1 MKNEIIVHP
10 GYSKTATTWL
20 QDEIFADLG
29 PEIYLGKT
37 SRNFPRW
44 ILEINYLDDAT
55 FDRRI
60 KQLRETVQKKTM
72 NKPISIISSEAFT
85 NLGAVHSQ
93 AKRIRKIFG
102 QAKIILVL
110 RNPISWIIS
119 NYKCSVQFEKFYKC
133 LEDYLDFG
141 ENRTP
146 FAMEKRPP
154 FYLPD
159 YFYDETVE
167 TYIRLFGSER
177 VLILRYEDFR
187 ENPLEFGQKLE
198 AFTGVSFPDFEKKS
212 EKKILVSLT
221 DDEIER
227 IRLQNLYN
235 LFYKQS
241 PFEPKANLPDLK
253 NIPVKNPILSSTTEI
268 KLKNYFK
275 EHCSK
280 YYPELSECD

>member
-20 QDEIFADLG
+20 QDEIFAELG
-29 PEIYLGKT
+29 AEIYLGKT
-37 SRNFPRW
+37 TKNYPRW
-44 ILEINYLDDAT
+44 ILEIIYLDDAT

-60 KQLRETVQKKTM
+60 NQLRETVRKKTM

-93 AKRIRKIFG
+93 ARRIRKIFG

-119 NYKCSVQFEKFYKC
+119 NYKCSVQFEKFYKR
-133 LEDYLDFG
+133 LEDILDYA
-141 ENRTP
+141 EKRTP
-146 FAMEKRPP
+146 LALEKRPP

-167 TYIRLFGSER
+167 TYISLFGLER

-187 ENPLEFGQKLE
+187 ENPREFGQRLE
-198 AFTGVSFPDFEKKS
+198 EFTGVSFPNFEKKS
-212 EKKILVSLT
+212 EKRILVSLA

-235 LFYKQS
+235 LFYKQFPS
-241 PFEPKANLPDLK
+241 EPKVNLPDLK
-253 NIPVKNPILSSTTEI
+253 NISVENPILSSATEI

>member
-60 KQLRETVQKKTM
+60 NQLRETVQNKTM

-93 AKRIRKIFG
+93 ANRIRKIFG

-119 NYKCSVQFEKFYKC
+119 NYKCSVQYEKFYKC

-198 AFTGVSFPDFEKKS
+198 DFAGLYLPDFAKKS
-212 EKKILVSLT
+212 EKEVLVSLD

-227 IRLQNLYN
+227 IRLQNLYS
-235 LFYKQS
+235 LFQRQVGNDLNI
-241 PFEPKANLPDLK
+241 NLPALESFSFNK
-253 NIPVKNPILSSTTEI
+253 PILDTITEK
-268 KLKNYFK
+268 KLKKLFRK
-275 EHCSK
+275 HCSE
-280 YYPELSECD
+280 YYPELNQP